1 MSTYAKRFKTET
13 AIKIRKTIKSG
24 IKIKSR
30 IMNASE
36 KPGGTFLNE
45 A

>member
-1 MSTYAKRFKTET
+1 MSTYATRIKTKT
-13 AIKIRKTIKSG
+13 AIEIRKTIKSG
-24 IKIKSR
+24 IKIKSG

-36 KPGGTFLNE
+36 RPGGTFLNE